1 MTVLLK
7 FMRRFTV
14 GAVALGTGFYS
25 CCFVVRPGE
34 AAIIYNKIAGLKD
47 SVYGE
52 GLHFRVLGLD
62 DIKLFDVRIRPR
74 VLQTMTGT
82 KDLQMV
88 NIRLRVL
95 FRPRA
100 QHLPQIFRTF
110 GQDYD
115 ERILPSISNE
125 ILKAVVAEYK
135 AEELIQKRDAVSA
148 RIFQLMQDKVDQF
161 GLVLEDLSLVDIQF
175 GKEFMLAVEQK
186 QVAQQEAERFKYVV
200 LESEQKKL
208 AAIVRAEGEAES
220 AKLISDAVAKSG
232 DGMLQLRRIE
242 AAVDIAQD
250 LAAAANVHF
259 VPSNSSMLM
268 NLGMNRQSAQ

>member
-14 GAVALGTGFYS
+14 GAVALGAGFYS

-268 NLGMNRQSAQ
+268 NLGMNR

>member
-1 MTVLLK
+1 
-7 FMRRFTV
+7 
-14 GAVALGTGFYS
+14 
-25 CCFVVRPGE
+25 
-34 AAIIYNKIAGLKD
+34 
-47 SVYGE
+47 
-52 GLHFRVLGLD
+52 
-62 DIKLFDVRIRPR
+62 
-74 VLQTMTGT
+74 
-82 KDLQMV
+82 MV

>member
-1 MTVLLK
+1 
-7 FMRRFTV
+7 
-14 GAVALGTGFYS
+14 
-25 CCFVVRPGE
+25 
-34 AAIIYNKIAGLKD
+34 
-47 SVYGE
+47 
-52 GLHFRVLGLD
+52 
-62 DIKLFDVRIRPR
+62 
-74 VLQTMTGT
+74 
-82 KDLQMV
+82 MV

-115 ERILPSISNE
+115 ERILPSVSNE